1 MSIVKIYDKADGDDF
16 QVKASREYLEKLNVG
31 SIAVICLFPV
41 TVVTMCKSYLEVTHR
56 RNLTTTPESMTLSP
70 EPVGEGQ
77 YFDNVDELLLKF
89 NKIESIQLALN

>member
-31 SIAVICLFPV
+31 NTAVICLLPV
-41 TVVTMCKSYLEVTHR
+41 TVVTMCKSYLEVTYR
-56 RNLTTTPESMTLSP
+56 LNLTTTPESMTFSP
-70 EPVGEGQ
+70 DPVGEVQ
-77 YFDNVDELLLKF
+77 YFDNIDELLLKF